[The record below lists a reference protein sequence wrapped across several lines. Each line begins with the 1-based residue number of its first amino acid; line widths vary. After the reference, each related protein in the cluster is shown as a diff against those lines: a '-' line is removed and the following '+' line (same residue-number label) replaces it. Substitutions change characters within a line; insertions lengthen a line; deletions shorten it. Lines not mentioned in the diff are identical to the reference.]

1 MSSSIRYIDDQN
13 GNHVFPVTHERAVR
27 DSDGVTLETKLG
39 QKQETLVSGTNIKTV
54 NGTSLLGEG
63 DIIVQTQMT
72 LDDIPTQGSNNVVK
86 SGGVYSAVAGKQ
98 DTISTVNVT
107 LENNSGAPSGSA
119 SVNGGTVNF
128 TFSNLK
134 GTDGVDGVNG
144 VDGVGFD
151 SISSPQDGTAIIA
164 LTNGNTVT
172 LDLNHNHPQ
181 YLKYVLLADEAAY
194 AALATKDSSTLY
206 LIPEE

>member
-1 MSSSIRYIDDQN
+1 MSSSIRYIDDQD
-13 GNHVFPVTHERAVR
+13 GNHVFPVTHERAVM
-27 DSDGVTLETKLG
+27 DSEGVTLETKLG
-39 QKQETLVSGTNIKTV
+39 QKQATLISGTNIKTV

-63 DIIVQTQMT
+63 DITVQTQMT
-72 LDDIPTQGSNNVVK
+72 LDDIPTQGSNNAVK
-86 SGGVYSAVAGKQ
+86 SGGVYSAVASKQ
-98 DTISTVNVT
+98 ETISTVNVT

-128 TFSNLK
+128 TFSNIN
-134 GTDGVDGVNG
+134 GTDG

-151 SISSPQDGTAIIA
+151 SISSPQDGTATIA
-164 LTNGNTVT
+164 LTNGDTVT

-194 AALATKDSSTLY
+194 AALTTKDSSTLY

>member
-1 MSSSIRYIDDQN
+1 MSSSIRYIDDQD

-39 QKQETLVSGTNIKTV
+39 QKQATLISGTNIKTV

-63 DIIVQTQMT
+63 DITVQTQMT
-72 LDDIPTQGSNNVVK
+72 LDDIPTSGSENAVK

-98 DTISTVNVT
+98 ETISTVNVT

-128 TFSNLK
+128 TFSNIN
-134 GTDGVDGVNG
+134 GTDG

-151 SISSPQDGTAIIA
+151 SISSPQDGTATIT
-164 LTNGNTVT
+164 LTNGDTVT

-194 AALATKDSSTLY
+194 AALATKDSDTLY

>member
-1 MSSSIRYIDDQN
+1 MSSSIRYIDDQD

-39 QKQETLVSGTNIKTV
+39 QKQATLVSGTNIKTV
-54 NGTSLLGEG
+54 NGTSLLGSG
-63 DIIVQTQMT
+63 DITVQTQMT
-72 LDDIPTQGSNNVVK
+72 LDDIPTQGSNNAVK
-86 SGGVYSAVAGKQ
+86 SGGVYSAVASKQ
-98 DTISTVNVT
+98 ETISTVNVT

-128 TFSNLK
+128 TFSNIN
-134 GTDGVDGVNG
+134 GTDGVDGV
-144 VDGVGFD
+144 GFN

-164 LTNGNTVT
+164 LTDGNTVT

>member
-1 MSSSIRYIDDQN
+1 MSTIRYIDDQN

-27 DSDGVTLETKLG
+27 DSEGVTLETKLG
-39 QKQETLVSGTNIKTV
+39 QKQATLISGTNIKTV

-63 DIIVQTQMT
+63 DITVQTQMT
-72 LDDIPTQGSNNVVK
+72 LDDIPTQGSNNAVK
-86 SGGVYSAVAGKQ
+86 SGGVYSAVASKQ
-98 DTISTVNVT
+98 ETISTVNVT

-128 TFSNLK
+128 TFSNIN
-134 GTDGVDGVNG
+134 GTDGVDGV
-144 VDGVGFD
+144 GFN

-164 LTNGNTVT
+164 LTNGDTVT